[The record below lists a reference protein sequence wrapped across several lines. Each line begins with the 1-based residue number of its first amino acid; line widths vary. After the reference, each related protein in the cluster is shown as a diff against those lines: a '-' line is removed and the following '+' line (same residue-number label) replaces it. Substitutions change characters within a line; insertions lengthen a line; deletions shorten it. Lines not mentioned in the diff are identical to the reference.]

1 MSHPTPE
8 TEPTAGAFRGMAP
21 DDLITLR
28 RFFGQTL
35 LEDAGVCATSEDLRT
50 ALGHVMWLSAL
61 TNRLLAS
68 AVHSYDQGGTLP
80 AGVKLTLSRRAV
92 ALLDDPG
99 HRVPGDEDGT
109 LTALLLQALLTN
121 RAANRAVSDVHH
133 ASLGLK

>member
-8 TEPTAGAFRGMAP
+8 TEPTTDSPRGMAP
-21 DDLITLR
+21 DDLVTLR

-35 LEDAGVCATSEDLRT
+35 LEDVGVCRTSEDLRT
-50 ALGHVMWLSAL
+50 ALGHVMWLTAL

-80 AGVKLTLSRRAV
+80 PGVKLTLSRRAV

-109 LTALLLQALLTN
+109 LTGLLLQALLTE
-121 RAANRAVSDVHH
+121 RTANRAVTDAHH